1 MVEISEI
8 SKAVLA
14 GKAAMVETAW
24 CQGEWWWE
32 MVEVRTATLRTAT
45 LGRVAWVANNKSKL
59 GMRVGSSES
68 DFLLRKLV
76 GQ

>member
-24 CQGEWWWE
+24 CQGKWWWE
-32 MVEVRTATLRTAT
+32 MEEVRTAT

>member
-32 MVEVRTATLRTAT
+32 MVEVRTATL
-45 LGRVAWVANNKSKL
+45 GRVAWVANNKSKL